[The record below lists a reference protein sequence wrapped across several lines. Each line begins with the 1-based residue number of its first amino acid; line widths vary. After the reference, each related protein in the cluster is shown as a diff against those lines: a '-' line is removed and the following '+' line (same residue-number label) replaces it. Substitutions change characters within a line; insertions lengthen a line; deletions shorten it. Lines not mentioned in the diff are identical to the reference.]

1 MPILKGILE
10 MATFHGRYFQVALD
24 AIEQFNRAENPTTL
38 SNQLV
43 RAVSSFGYQFLCC
56 LSTPGIQ
63 KRAFDERVLLNVWP
77 KGWFEQYR
85 KSNFYA
91 HDPVAASLRARTEA
105 FRWADVAIPPDDRL
119 AKSVMAISL
128 SDYRLRHGFCVPIH
142 GLSGYQAGISFAG
155 FDVDD
160 ATEADAAVQLIG
172 IYAFNRL
179 ATIKSTRKEHGIL
192 TEREREVLCWTAA
205 GKTAWDT
212 GGILNIA
219 EDTVNKHIA
228 SAMRKLNV
236 YSRAQAVAESI
247 RRGEIIP

>member
-1 MPILKGILE
+1 

-24 AIEQFNRAENPTTL
+24 AIEQFNRAENLTTL

-43 RAVSSFGYQFLCC
+43 RAVSLFGYQFLCC
-56 LSTPGIQ
+56 LSAPGVQ
-63 KRAFDERVLLNVWP
+63 RRAFSERILLNVWP
-77 KGWFEQYR
+77 KGWFEQYQ

-91 HDPVAASLRARTEA
+91 HDPVAASIRSRTET
-105 FRWADVAIPPDDRL
+105 FRWADVVIPPSEPL
-119 AKSVMAISL
+119 AQKVMTISS
-128 SDYRLRHGFCVPIH
+128 SDYRMRHGFCIPIH

-160 ATEADAAVQLIG
+160 AKEANATLQLIG

-179 ATIKSTRKEHGIL
+179 ANFKSACKEHGIL
-192 TEREREVLCWTAA
+192 TDREREVLRWTAA

>member
-1 MPILKGILE
+1 
-10 MATFHGRYFQVALD
+10 MATFRRRYFQVALD
-24 AIEQFNRAENPTTL
+24 AIEQFDRAENIASL
-38 SNQLV
+38 SSQLARV
-43 RAVSSFGYQFLCC
+43 ISSFGYQFLCC
-56 LSTPGIQ
+56 LSAPGIQ
-63 KRAFDERVLLNVWP
+63 KRAFEEKVLLNVWP

-85 KSNFYA
+85 TANFHA
-91 HDPVAASLRARTEA
+91 HDPIAVSLRVRAEA
-105 FRWADVAIPPDDRL
+105 FRWADVAIPPDNQL
-119 AKSVMAISL
+119 AKSVMAIAS
-128 SDYRLRHGFCVPIH
+128 SDYRLRRGFCVPIH

-160 ATEADAAVQLIG
+160 AREANAALQLIG

-179 ATIKSTRKEHGIL
+179 ANLKSSCKERGIL
-192 TEREREVLCWTAA
+192 TDREREVLRWTAA

-236 YSRAQAVAESI
+236 HSRAQAVAESI
-247 RRGEIIP
+247 RRGEIIPTALRIDRSP

>member
-1 MPILKGILE
+1 

-24 AIEQFNRAENPTTL
+24 AIEQFDRAENLTTL
-38 SNQLV
+38 SDQLV
-43 RAVSSFGYQFLCC
+43 RAISSFGYQFLCC
-56 LSTPGIQ
+56 LSAPGIQ
-63 KRAFDERVLLNVWP
+63 RRAFDERILLNVWP
-77 KGWFEQYR
+77 KGWLEQYL
-85 KSNFYA
+85 KSNFHP
-91 HDPVAASLRARTEA
+91 HDPVAASLRVRTEA
-105 FRWADVAIPPDDRL
+105 FRWADVAIPPNDRL
-119 AKSVMAISL
+119 AKSMMTISFR
-128 SDYRLRHGFCVPIH
+128 DYGMRHGFCVPIH

-160 ATEADAAVQLIG
+160 AKEANAALQLIG

-179 ATIKSTRKEHGIL
+179 ANLKSACKEHGIL
-192 TEREREVLCWTAA
+192 TEREREVLRWTAA

>member
-1 MPILKGILE
+1 
-10 MATFHGRYFQVALD
+10 MATFHRRYFQAALD
-24 AIEQFNRAENPTTL
+24 AIEQFDRAENPTAL

-43 RAVSSFGYQFLCC
+43 RAVSSFGYQYLCC
-56 LSTPGIQ
+56 LSAPGIQ
-63 KRAFDERVLLNVWP
+63 KRAFDEKILVNVWP

-91 HDPVAASLRARTEA
+91 HDPVAAFLRFRTET
-105 FRWADVAIPPDDRL
+105 FRWADVTIPPDDQL
-119 AKSVMAISL
+119 AKSVMTIAQ
-128 SDYRLRHGFCVPIH
+128 SDYRMRHGFCVPIH

-155 FDVDD
+155 FDVED
-160 ATEADAAVQLIG
+160 AKEANATMQLIG

-179 ATIKSTRKEHGIL
+179 ANLKSTCREQRIL
-192 TEREREVLCWTAA
+192 TDREREVLRWTAA

-212 GGILNIA
+212 GDILNIA
-219 EDTVNKHIA
+219 PDTVNKHIA
-228 SAMRKLNV
+228 SAMRKLDV

>member
-1 MPILKGILE
+1 MT
-10 MATFHGRYFQVALD
+10 TFHGRYFQVALD
-24 AIEQFNRAENPTTL
+24 AIEQFDRAETIPGL
-38 SNQLV
+38 SNQLT
-43 RAVSSFGYQFLCC
+43 RAASSFGYQFLCC
-56 LSTPGIQ
+56 LSAPGIQ
-63 KRAFDERVLLNVWP
+63 KRAFEERVLLNVWP

-91 HDPVAASLRARTEA
+91 HDPVAASLRIRPEA
-105 FRWADVAIPPDDRL
+105 FRWADVIIRPDDQL

-160 ATEADAAVQLIG
+160 ATEANGALQLIG

-179 ATIKSTRKEHGIL
+179 ANLKSSCKDRVL
-192 TEREREVLCWTAA
+192 TDREREVLRWTAA

>member
-1 MPILKGILE
+1 
-10 MATFHGRYFQVALD
+10 MATFHRRYFQVALD
-24 AIEQFNRAENPTTL
+24 AIEQFDRAENLTIL

-56 LSTPGIQ
+56 LSAPGIQ
-63 KRAFDERVLLNVWP
+63 KPAFDERVLLNVWP

-91 HDPVAASLRARTEA
+91 HDPVAASLRIRPEA
-105 FRWADVAIPPDDRL
+105 FRWADVAIPPDDQL
-119 AKSVMAISL
+119 AKSVMAISR

-142 GLSGYQAGISFAG
+142 GLNGYQAGISFAG

-160 ATEADAAVQLIG
+160 GTEANAAVQLIG
-172 IYAFNRL
+172 IYALNRL

-192 TEREREVLCWTAA
+192 TEREREVLRWTAA

>member
-1 MPILKGILE
+1 MG
-10 MATFHGRYFQVALD
+10 TYQRRYFQVALD
-24 AIEQFNRAENPTTL
+24 AIEQFNRAENLATL
-38 SNQLV
+38 SDQLV
-43 RAVSSFGYQFLCC
+43 RAASSFGYQFLCC
-56 LSTPGIQ
+56 LSAPGLQ
-63 KRAFDERVLLNVWP
+63 KQAFDERVLLNAWP

-91 HDPVAASLRARTEA
+91 HDPVAASLRVRRET
-105 FRWADVAIPPDDRL
+105 FRWADVAIPPDDKL
-119 AKSVMAISL
+119 AKSVMTVSF
-128 SDYRLRHGFCVPIH
+128 SDYRLRQGFCVPIY
-142 GLSGYQAGISFAG
+142 GLGGYQAGISFAG

-160 ATEADAAVQLIG
+160 AKEANAAIQLVG

-179 ATIKSTRKEHGIL
+179 ANLKSTRKECGML
-192 TEREREVLCWTAA
+192 TEREREVLRWTAA

-212 GGILNIA
+212 GGILGIA